1 MQHAGHYCCGL
12 PARTSRC
19 RGPIAGESGRRRL
32 TTTLTTTLTTV
43 APPDTTP
50 TARRPAYRP
59 AGAHY
64 FCWSDSVFGVYDRR
78 QVVPVTHSKTDAV
91 KNRNAVLL
99 AAGCFAVGVGITL
112 GVDDP
117 GTRVREVI
125 RPQPQFTPT
134 VTVITGQTTSSSLPP
149 TPDTST
155 PTWTPTYTP
164 RRIYTPPPPPRE
176 TPTETEPPPPPPIC
190 WPWLPECQHP

>member
-1 MQHAGHYCCGL
+1 MNPTRLGRFSPFAPVTARSNHSPLGHIIFAGQTRFSGC
-12 PARTSRC
+12 T
-19 RGPIAGESGRRRL
+19 IAG
-32 TTTLTTTLTTV
+32 
-43 APPDTTP
+43 
-50 TARRPAYRP
+50 
-59 AGAHY
+59 
-64 FCWSDSVFGVYDRR
+64 

-91 KNRNAVLL
+91 KNRNAVLM

-149 TPDTST
+149 TPDTWT

>member
-1 MQHAGHYCCGL
+1 M
-12 PARTSRC
+12 
-19 RGPIAGESGRRRL
+19 
-32 TTTLTTTLTTV
+32 
-43 APPDTTP
+43 
-50 TARRPAYRP
+50 
-59 AGAHY
+59 
-64 FCWSDSVFGVYDRR
+64 
-78 QVVPVTHSKTDAV
+78 
-91 KNRNAVLL
+91 

-149 TPDTST
+149 TPDT
-155 PTWTPTYTP
+155 WTPTYTQ

-176 TPTETEPPPPPPIC
+176 TPTETEPPPPPPPPPIC